1 MRLVTDPAIITPI
14 LVAVVGLAGVL
25 AGQSTSRRMH
35 REDYQLARQGAE
47 VTTLR
52 AVVESLTER
61 VASLE
66 RALAASEARVDALVD
81 ARDDAQRD
89 RWAAVDYARH
99 LIAWGHALTLLIPDE
114 LPAPP
119 QPEVPP
125 ALADDL

>member
-1 MRLVTDPAIITPI
+1 MTDPAIITPI

-99 LIAWGHALTLLIPDE
+99 LISWGHALTLLIPDE

-119 QPEVPP
+119 QPEAPP

>member
-1 MRLVTDPAIITPI
+1 MVPVTDPAIITPI

-61 VASLE
+61 VSSLE

-81 ARDDAQRD
+81 ARDDAKRD
-89 RWAAVDYARH
+89 RWHAIDYTRQLLARGPRVRPPH
-99 LIAWGHALTLLIPDE
+99 PRRCPG
-114 LPAPP
+114 PAPTGDP
-119 QPEVPP
+119 
-125 ALADDL
+125 

>member
-1 MRLVTDPAIITPI
+1 MTDPAIITPI

-61 VASLE
+61 VSSLE

-81 ARDDAQRD
+81 ARDDAKRD
-89 RWAAVDYARH
+89 RWHAIDYARQ
-99 LIAWGHALTLLIPDE
+99 LLTWGHECASLIPDDVD
-114 LPAPP
+114 PP
-119 QPEVPP
+119 PPPEIPP

>member
-1 MRLVTDPAIITPI
+1 MTDPAIITPI
-14 LVAVVGLAGVL
+14 IVAAVGLAGVL

-61 VASLE
+61 VSSLE

-81 ARDDAQRD
+81 ARDDAERD
-89 RWAAVDYARH
+89 RWHAIAYARQ
-99 LIAWGHALTLLIPDE
+99 LLTWGHDCLALIPDGT
-114 LPAPP
+114 PAPI
-119 QPEVPP
+119 QPEIPP